1 RPEITLRKA
10 PRGSQGSADWHCTNM
25 TITWISVSTDPKFS
39 PLNFIDAT
47 APTADGSLT
56 VNIID
61 FPTGEVRL
69 TFFDEDNNI
78 VAASVIDIVDAGS
91 TVSANPSGSVSGSGA
106 GRLHFFVAQ
115 PHHGSKLPQAR
126 HLLPRARP
134 PRRPQPGSTKHQRQ
148 FILPPRTELTYQM
161 YSEGAKKHSQV
172 GVIAGGVTGVMI
184 ASMLALLAWWY
195 VRRRRTGA
203 VQEELNT
210 LAAPVLAARSLDEFR
225 PWDESANATTAGSS
239 APAASFILSSVA
251 EPVVN
256 NPKQPIIMRWDPAQ
270 PAPPSESAPSR
281 EELEDEVRRLREH
294 VSSLSPPSYSAHG
307 HE

>member
-1 RPEITLRKA
+1 MFCLNIRTFAVAVLVLGLRASGVLALQITG
-10 PRGSQGSADWHCTNM
+10 PRSAQYHTNM
-25 TITWISVSTDPKFS
+25 TITWTSVSTDPKILKIRLINS

-91 TVSANPSGSVSGSGA
+91 TVSANPSASVSGSA
-106 GRLHFFVAQ
+106 
-115 PHHGSKLPQAR
+115 S
-126 HLLPRARP
+126 
-134 PRRPQPGSTKHQRQ
+134 PGSASTTTSSSASQAPTGLNQ
-148 FILPPRTELTYQM
+148 TPA
-161 YSEGAKKHSQV
+161 EGAKKHSQV